1 MWRGKLTAG
10 RLTLLVD
17 IGNSRIKWATDRNG
31 SLIRKGAIEHS
42 QTEVE
47 KALEEQW
54 GRLNLPQRIISSNV
68 AGERVATGVSQYC
81 LAKWAMTP
89 RFVTVT
95 PAACGV
101 QNGYASPQQLGVD
114 RWMALIAAWDRF
126 RSATCVVDCGTAL
139 TIDALSHDGHH
150 LGGLIAPGLGL
161 MQKAL
166 CFGTHALKDSR
177 SGRQRLLADNT
188 QDAIAAGSFFALTA
202 LIDSFVDK
210 IQGKLSAPAHIIL
223 TGGDAPVLLPSLSTR
238 AVLDTEL
245 VLRGLAVVARAG
257 S

>member
-1 MWRGKLTAG
+1 M
-10 RLTLLVD
+10 LLVD

-31 SLIRKGAIEHS
+31 SLTRKGAIEHS
-42 QTEVE
+42 QTEVQ
-47 KALEEQW
+47 KALEEHW
-54 GRLNLPQRIISSNV
+54 GGLNPPQRIFISNV
-68 AGERVATGVSQYC
+68 ASERVAERVSHYC

-95 PAACGV
+95 SAACGV
-101 QNGYASPQQLGVD
+101 QNGYANPHQLGVD

-126 RSATCVVDCGTAL
+126 RSAACVVDCGTAL

-161 MQKAL
+161 MKKAL
-166 CFGTHALKDSR
+166 CSGTHALKGSGSSR
-177 SGRQRLLADNT
+177 RRVLADNT

-210 IQGKLSAPAHIIL
+210 VQGKLSAPAHTIL
-223 TGGDAPVLLPSLSTR
+223 TGGAAPVLLPSLSIR

-245 VLRGLAVVARAG
+245 ILRGLAVVARTE